1 MDTNF
6 DLALTNLPVVGFYF
20 ERAYAFW
27 QRNIAI
33 ANTTHVVL
41 GFGLALLIFTRH
53 KKWGWILV
61 ILAIIMHII
70 VFFA

>member
-1 MDTNF
+1 MNLDVI
-6 DLALTNLPVVGFYF
+6 LVKLPVVGFYF

-27 QRNIAI
+27 QLYIAV

-41 GFGLALLIFTRH
+41 GFGLALLIFTKH

-61 ILAIIMHII
+61 SAAAVMNIIA
-70 VFFA
+70 FFA

>member
-1 MDTNF
+1 MNF
-6 DLALTNLPVVGFYF
+6 DSVLIKLPIVGFYF

-41 GFGLALLIFTRH
+41 GLGLALLIFTRY

-61 ILAIIMHII
+61 ILVVIMHII
-70 VFFA
+70 AFFK